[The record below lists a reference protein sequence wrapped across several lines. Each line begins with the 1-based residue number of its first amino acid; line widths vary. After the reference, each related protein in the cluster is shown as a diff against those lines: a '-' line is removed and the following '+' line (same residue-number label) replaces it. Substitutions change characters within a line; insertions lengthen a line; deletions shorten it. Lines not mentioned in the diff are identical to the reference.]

1 MRLVTLQAAT
11 KDAVPGVIVGDWI
24 LNLALAGREIPEV
37 AGYPHSI
44 RAILRLGPNALS
56 TIKRVVA
63 KVAGDGNLAADLKE
77 IGALTDVSKT
87 KLLAPI
93 PDPTLI
99 LSCGMNYHEHLRE
112 MNTPVP
118 ATPTAF
124 TKNAASVIGTEEP
137 ILLPRAAPDMVDWEG
152 EFTVVMGKP
161 CFNVSATEAL
171 DYVVGYT
178 IVNDVSARDW
188 VPGVFA
194 AKGNMPSILAWEHN
208 ILGKQYPTFC
218 PMGPML
224 VTADEVGDVSALK
237 LETRLN
243 GKVMQ
248 STSTADLVFSVPRVI
263 EYFSKFYELRPG
275 DLITTGSPSG
285 VGYGRTPKIFMRA
298 GDVIEVEVERIGVL
312 RNPIVACATH
322 PIL

>member
-63 KVAGDGNLAADLKE
+63 KVAGDSNLAADLKE
-77 IGALTDVSKT
+77 TGALTDVSKT

-152 EFTVVMGKP
+152 EFTVVMA
-161 CFNVSATEAL
+161 SH
-171 DYVVGYT
+171 
-178 IVNDVSARDW
+178 S
-188 VPGVFA
+188 
-194 AKGNMPSILAWEHN
+194 
-208 ILGKQYPTFC
+208 
-218 PMGPML
+218 
-224 VTADEVGDVSALK
+224 
-237 LETRLN
+237 
-243 GKVMQ
+243 
-248 STSTADLVFSVPRVI
+248 STS
-263 EYFSKFYELRPG
+263 
-275 DLITTGSPSG
+275 
-285 VGYGRTPKIFMRA
+285 
-298 GDVIEVEVERIGVL
+298 
-312 RNPIVACATH
+312 
-322 PIL
+322 